1 VKHAARVAWAIGLLV
16 CAAVVAMPR
25 AAHAQTGGGEL
36 GPDYVRASAG
46 DLGAGS
52 FPGGG
57 LPARAPSW
65 ESPYTWARANDLR
78 YCVVFA
84 GPWPQEI
91 ATHVTPRPNGSVN
104 GNPIALSGLPGDQ
117 PTAWLLD
124 DLSLLPPDARVIGP
138 LVWDLGAPT
147 SGGDGLIIVPWCPAP
162 GSAPPW
168 DAPTAAEIWQQTP
181 LPRRGIGA
189 SPPGTTDWPGIA
201 RLATFFWSDPRPPT
215 TASVSLRGFDV
226 TVVAHPIAYAWSFG
240 DGATQIVGDPPTAI
254 VPYPRRGDFV
264 VTLFV
269 VWEARAHLTYS
280 PWGVSLGDIDL
291 GTVTLPESR
300 PYHVAEIRAVLRT
313 TPTGR

>member
-1 VKHAARVAWAIGLLV
+1 MKRAARVAWVIGLLV
-16 CAAVVAMPR
+16 HASVAMPS

-46 DLGAGS
+46 DLGAGG

-57 LPARAPSW
+57 LPARDPSW
-65 ESPYTWARANDLR
+65 DSPYSWSRANDAR

-104 GNPIALSGLPGDQ
+104 GNPIPRFGLPGDQ

-147 SGGDGLIIVPWCPAP
+147 AGGDDLIIVPWCPAP

-189 SPPGTTDWPGIA
+189 SPPGTAAWPGIA
-201 RLATFFWSDPRPPT
+201 RLATFFWSDARPPT

-226 TVVAHPIAYAWSFG
+226 TVVAHPVAYAWSFG
-240 DGATQIVGDPPTAI
+240 DGSTQIVGDPPTAI
-254 VPYPRRGDFV
+254 VPYPRRGDFA
-264 VTLFV
+264 VTLYV
-269 VWEARAHLTYS
+269 VWEAHAQLAYS
-280 PWGVSLGDIDL
+280 AWGVSLGAIDL
-291 GTVTLPESR
+291 GTVTLAESR